1 MANCNHLILGSSSP
15 FRKELLERLGLD
27 FTCQSPEIDETPL
40 KGETPA
46 QLAGR
51 LSVLKARAIAKNNP
65 GCVVIGSDQVL
76 DLDGKCLGKPLTH
89 EKAIQQL
96 TDMSGKTVTF
106 HSAMCVIDA
115 QGNEQTADIT
125 TELVI
130 RELSPE
136 AIEAYLQ
143 HEKPYR
149 CAGSAKIEKMG
160 IAIIREFRSS
170 DPTAIIGL
178 PLIRLTEM
186 LSKAGIDVLPG
197 LIHE

>member
-15 FRKELLERLGLD
+15 YRKELLERLGLD
-27 FTCQSPEIDETPL
+27 FTCQSPEIDETLL

-51 LSVLKARAIAKNNP
+51 LSVLKARAIAKDHP

-115 QGNEQTADIT
+115 LGNEQTADVT

-160 IAIIREFRSS
+160 IAIIKEFRST

-186 LSKAGIDVLPG
+186 LSKAGIEVLPG